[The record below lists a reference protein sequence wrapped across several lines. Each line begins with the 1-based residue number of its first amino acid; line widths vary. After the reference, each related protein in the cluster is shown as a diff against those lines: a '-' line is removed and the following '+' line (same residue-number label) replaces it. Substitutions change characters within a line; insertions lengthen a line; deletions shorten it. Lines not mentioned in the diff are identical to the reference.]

1 MGVGS
6 VISVQMGFIILPKDA
21 CLVYVTSKEQ
31 KPEQLVIKKQVMN
44 PCGDAS
50 NHTKNLSNIL

>member
-44 PCGDAS
+44 SCGDAS
-50 NHTKNLSNIL
+50 MHTNNLSNNL

>member
-31 KPEQLVIKKQVMN
+31 KPEQLVIKKQVM
-44 PCGDAS
+44 DR
-50 NHTKNLSNIL
+50 TLW